1 MITGAKTDSD
11 SLRLWFSITSAMT
24 VEIPVLNRAAV
35 ALAADSASTAL
46 QATGLPKTFNT
57 ADKLFHLD
65 GITPIGIMVYGSA
78 KNKLASD

>member
-1 MITGAKTDSD
+1 
-11 SLRLWFSITSAMT
+11 MT

-57 ADKLFHLD
+57 ADKLLHLD
-65 GITPIGIMVYGSA
+65 SITPIGIMVYGSA